1 MVTIKGSLAGNVCLD
16 VLLNVHKAEEK
27 SLNLATKML
36 EDEFTQFVK
45 EAIEEKFDGFPDG
58 GGVQIS
64 DICIEPF
71 EIIKREGGS
80 EIDN

>member
-1 MVTIKGSLAGNVCLD
+1 MTVKGGWAGIVSLD
-16 VLLNVHKAEEK
+16 VLLNVNKAEDK
-27 SLNLATKML
+27 SLNAATKML
-36 EDEFTQFVK
+36 EEEFAQFVK

-58 GGVQIS
+58 GWVQIS